1 MSQEHFAKKSKF
13 DEVQNAFALKQ
24 AELAPTSK
32 KGMSQD
38 GYQRSNLLFVSQE
51 VRSVSLTL
59 SQVSVPFG
67 NRTTGMMKALFG
79 PGACREEEQVH

>member
-1 MSQEHFAKKSKF
+1 ME
-13 DEVQNAFALKQ
+13 Q
-24 AELAPTSK
+24 AARL
-32 KGMSQD
+32 G
-38 GYQRSNLLFVSQE
+38 
-51 VRSVSLTL
+51 LTL